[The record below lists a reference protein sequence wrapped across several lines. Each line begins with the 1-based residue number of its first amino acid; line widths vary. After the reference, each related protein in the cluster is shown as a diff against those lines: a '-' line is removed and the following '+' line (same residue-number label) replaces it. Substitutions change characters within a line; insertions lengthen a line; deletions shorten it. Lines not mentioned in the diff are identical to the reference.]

1 MTRLEWNYEWTPHSS
16 RVLYKRA
23 RCGRLRRLLL
33 SANKIPLRWLARVLI
48 RLSLWRRLFL
58 GNSVGSACTH
68 RQFRPLFDRVRY
80 RQHFCL
86 SLYLTYSDII
96 PVMILFPM
104 WFTSLVISYC
114 NFLPN
119 QWHSFF
125 FFFRFFSPFKDK
137 DSFDLFR
144 FSSIFLKKKKKRI
157 VGCATT
163 ITYIQMTVALLI
175 IRWQKVV
182 ARSWLEIWLENTT
195 NVFFRKIGRAD
206 AFCISNNSLL
216 IQLNFSIVSVI
227 YPSWSEYLLDPY

>member
-104 WFTSLVISYC
+104 WFTSLVIS
-114 NFLPN
+114 NFIATFYPTNDIL
-119 QWHSFF
+119 FF
-125 FFFRFFSPFKDK
+125 FLDFSVRLKIRILLISFDSLRFF
-137 DSFDLFR
+137 
-144 FSSIFLKKKKKRI
+144 
-157 VGCATT
+157 
-163 ITYIQMTVALLI
+163 
-175 IRWQKVV
+175 
-182 ARSWLEIWLENTT
+182 
-195 NVFFRKIGRAD
+195 
-206 AFCISNNSLL
+206 
-216 IQLNFSIVSVI
+216 
-227 YPSWSEYLLDPY
+227 

>member
-58 GNSVGSACTH
+58 GIVGSACTH

-125 FFFRFFSPFKDK
+125 FFLDFSVRLKIRILLISFDSLRFF
-137 DSFDLFR
+137 
-144 FSSIFLKKKKKRI
+144 
-157 VGCATT
+157 
-163 ITYIQMTVALLI
+163 
-175 IRWQKVV
+175 
-182 ARSWLEIWLENTT
+182 
-195 NVFFRKIGRAD
+195 
-206 AFCISNNSLL
+206 
-216 IQLNFSIVSVI
+216 
-227 YPSWSEYLLDPY
+227 

>member
-1 MTRLEWNYEWTPHSS
+1 MLAPIANSDRSLIALDIANIFVYRSTWHILTSFLLWFYF
-16 RVLYKRA
+16 
-23 RCGRLRRLLL
+23 RCDSLPSLL
-33 SANKIPLRWLARVLI
+33 AIATFYPTN
-48 RLSLWRRLFL
+48 
-58 GNSVGSACTH
+58 
-68 RQFRPLFDRVRY
+68 
-80 RQHFCL
+80 
-86 SLYLTYSDII
+86 DI
-96 PVMILFPM
+96 L
-104 WFTSLVISYC
+104 
-114 NFLPN
+114 
-119 QWHSFF
+119 F

>member
-23 RCGRLRRLLL
+23 RCGHLRRLLL

-144 FSSIFLKKKKKRI
+144 FSSIFLKKKKKNSRL
-157 VGCATT
+157 CNYY
-163 ITYIQMTVALLI
+163 YIH
-175 IRWQKVV
+175 
-182 ARSWLEIWLENTT
+182 T
-195 NVFFRKIGRAD
+195 NDRCTFD
-206 AFCISNNSLL
+206 NSLAKSCCSFVTRNL
-216 IQLNFSIVSVI
+216 VGKYDERIFPENRSRRRILHF
-227 YPSWSEYLLDPY
+227 

>member
-68 RQFRPLFDRVRY
+68 RQFRPLLIALDIANIFVY
-80 RQHFCL
+80 RTWHILTSFLLWFYFRCD
-86 SLYLTYSDII
+86 SLPSLLAITTFYPTNDI
-96 PVMILFPM
+96 L
-104 WFTSLVISYC
+104 
-114 NFLPN
+114 
-119 QWHSFF
+119 F

-144 FSSIFLKKKKKRI
+144 FSSIFLKKKKK
-157 VGCATT
+157 
-163 ITYIQMTVALLI
+163 
-175 IRWQKVV
+175 
-182 ARSWLEIWLENTT
+182 E
-195 NVFFRKIGRAD
+195 
-206 AFCISNNSLL
+206 
-216 IQLNFSIVSVI
+216 
-227 YPSWSEYLLDPY
+227 